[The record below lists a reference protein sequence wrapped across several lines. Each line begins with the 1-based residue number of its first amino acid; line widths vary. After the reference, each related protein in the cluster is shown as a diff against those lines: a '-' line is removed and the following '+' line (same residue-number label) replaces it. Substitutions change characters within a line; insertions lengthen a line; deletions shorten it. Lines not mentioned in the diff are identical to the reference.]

1 MINRRSLLLGAA
13 AVAVAPASATALPA
27 RVLDLVPCDG
37 RVLPIC
43 DYLGLFNVLRDAYGS
58 THGLHNAF
66 AFRVPDYRARIWSD
80 SDPDVNRV
88 LPVDV
93 VIVARPG
100 MGLPV
105 GTITHMARPLTVEQ
119 ALRAISAEA
128 HELNRRH
135 RLHVRGMLHG

>member
-43 DYLGLFNVLRDAYGS
+43 DYLDLFNVLRDAYGS

-66 AFRVPDYRARIWSD
+66 AFRVPDFRVRIWSH
-80 SDPDVNRV
+80 SDPDLDRV

-93 VIVARPG
+93 GIVARPG
-100 MGLPV
+100 TGFAV
-105 GTITHMARPLTVEQ
+105 GMIVPLAV
-119 ALRAISAEA
+119 
-128 HELNRRH
+128 RH
-135 RLHVRGMLHG
+135 G